1 MGMHMAFEKIELTD
15 IELAPFT
22 AFDKGWGLVTAG
34 DAKKYNTMTV
44 SWGGLG
50 TLWNKP
56 VATIYIRPQRYTK
69 QFVDAN
75 ERFTVSLF
83 DGEHKRELG
92 VLGTKSGRDGN
103 KVAEVGFAPVEL
115 AGQVAFEEASLVLVC
130 RKLYADDIRP
140 EKFID
145 ASCDE
150 RCYPDHDYHTL
161 YIAEVEQAYICR

>member
-1 MGMHMAFEKIELTD
+1 MTFEKIGLTD

-83 DGEHKRELG
+83 DGDHKRELG

-103 KVAEVGFAPVEL
+103 KVAEVGFTSVEL

-130 RKLYADDIRP
+130 RKLYADEIRP
-140 EKFID
+140 DKFID

-150 RCYPDHDYHTL
+150 RCYPGHDYHTF
-161 YIAEVEQAYICR
+161 YITEVEQAYIRG

>member
-1 MGMHMAFEKIELTD
+1 MHMAFEEIELAD

-83 DGEHKRELG
+83 GGEHKRELG

-103 KVAEVGFAPVEL
+103 KVAEVGFTPVEL
-115 AGQVAFEEASLVLVC
+115 AGQVSFEEASLVLVC
-130 RKLYADDIRP
+130 RKLYADEIRP
-140 EKFID
+140 EGFID

-150 RCYPDHDYHTL
+150 RCYPDHDYHTF
-161 YIAEVEQAYICR
+161 YIAEVERAYICR